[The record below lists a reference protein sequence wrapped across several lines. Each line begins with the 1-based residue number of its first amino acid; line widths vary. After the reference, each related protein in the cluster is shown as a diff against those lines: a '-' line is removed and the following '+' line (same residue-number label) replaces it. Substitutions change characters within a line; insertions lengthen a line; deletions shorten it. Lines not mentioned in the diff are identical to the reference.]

1 MLTRMWIL
9 ILNRFR
15 SHVLRT
21 PIRDVDHSDQTVAGA
36 LLFVGAVIFIIGLNV
51 AEQLYPGYSV
61 SLNYISDLGAT
72 CRGTTCHIVQPSATI
87 FNSSIFLTGVLLISS
102 AYFIRRG
109 FRTRVLPAFLAL
121 AGVGAMGVGIFPEY
135 TGYFHYAAAFIAFA
149 FGGLSAIAAYTIEK
163 PPLRY
168 LSVLLGIVTLTAF
181 VLAISHHDLG
191 LGPGGMERMIA
202 YPFVLWVLGFGGYL
216 MQSCKETPP

>member
-1 MLTRMWIL
+1 MWIL

-21 PIRDVDHSDQTVAGA
+21 PIRHMDYSDQTVAGA

-51 AEQLYPGYSV
+51 AEQLYPDYSV

-87 FNSSIFLTGVLLISS
+87 FNSTIFMTGVLLI
-102 AYFIRRG
+102 AGTYFIRRG
-109 FRTRVLPAFLAL
+109 FRTRFFPALLAL
-121 AGVGAMGVGIFPEY
+121 SGVGAMGVGIFPEY
-135 TGYFHYAAAFIAFA
+135 TGHLHYAAAFIAFA

-181 VLAISHHDLG
+181 VLSISHHDLG

>member
-1 MLTRMWIL
+1 MEY
-9 ILNRFR
+9 
-15 SHVLRT
+15 
-21 PIRDVDHSDQTVAGA
+21 SDRTVAGA

-61 SLNYISDLGAT
+61 SLNSISDLGAT

-87 FNSSIFLTGVLLISS
+87 FNSSIFLSGVLILSS
-102 AYFIRRG
+102 AYFIRRE

-121 AGVGAMGVGIFPEY
+121 SGIGAIGVGIFPEY
-135 TGYFHYAAAFIAFA
+135 TGHLHLAAACIAFV

-181 VLAISHHDLG
+181 VLGPFHDLG
-191 LGPGGMERMIA
+191 LGPGGMERMVA
-202 YPFVLWVLGFGGYL
+202 YPFLLWGLGFGGYL
-216 MQSCKETPP
+216 MQSCQKTS